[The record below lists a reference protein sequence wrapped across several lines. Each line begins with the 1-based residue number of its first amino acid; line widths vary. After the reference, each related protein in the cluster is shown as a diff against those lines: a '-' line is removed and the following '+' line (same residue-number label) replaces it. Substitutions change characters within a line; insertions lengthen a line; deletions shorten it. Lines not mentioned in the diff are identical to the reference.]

1 MGKKFRFWTGA
12 LFGAALQYLYDP
24 QSGHTRRAV
33 VREQI
38 GNWLVEA
45 KGGMRGERNFR
56 RPFRVPTDLADADL
70 PNAGGPLSAVDMNE
84 RQSTQ
89 F

>member
-1 MGKKFRFWTGA
+1 MGKKLRFWTGA
-12 LFGAALQYLYDP
+12 LFGAALQYFYDP
-24 QSGHTRRAV
+24 QSGQSRRAIL
-33 VREQI
+33 REQV

-45 KGGMRGERNFR
+45 KDGMRGEGRAR
-56 RPFRVPTDLADADL
+56 RPFTTPTDMTDGVLRS
-70 PNAGGPLSAVDMNE
+70 AGGPLSAVDINE